1 MPAANELPDYDEV
14 DDVLGRVDI
23 STDAAECHGMLCALL
38 CAGKDPQANWL
49 NEILPQDRAGEPLL
63 AEVGQL
69 LDNVFTTTQQQ
80 FISGDFSFS
89 MLLPH
94 DDDDLGKRLFGLSSW
109 CQGFYLGLGIAG
121 IQEFDSLP
129 EDSREIVTDMTDIA
143 QIGDEVEDAVEED
156 EAAYVEVVEY
166 LRVGVLLIY
175 EELNALQVATR
186 H

>member
-1 MPAANELPDYDEV
+1 MPAANELLDYDEV
-14 DDVLGRVDI
+14 DDALSRADI

-38 CAGKDPQANWL
+38 CADKHPQANWM
-49 NEILPQDRAGEPLL
+49 NEILPPERAAEPLL

-69 LDNVFTTTQQQ
+69 LDNVFTITQQQ
-80 FISGDFSFS
+80 LISGDYSFS

-94 DDDDLGKRLFGLSSW
+94 DDDDLGKRLFGLGSW

-129 EDSREIVTDMTDIA
+129 EDSREVVTDMTDIA
-143 QIGDEVEDAVEED
+143 RIGEEVEDAGEED
-156 EAAYVEVVEY
+156 ETAYVEVVEY

-175 EELNALQVATR
+175 EELNALQTATR